1 MNISLIPDILSL
13 LPVVR
18 SLNIKAFYSENEQ
31 FLFISEPINC
41 EVCPVLFHT
50 TLAGL
55 WHLLILLKK

>member
-18 SLNIKAFYSENEQ
+18 SLNMFFNKIKAFSSENEQ

-55 WHLLILLKK
+55 

>member
-55 WHLLILLKK
+55 